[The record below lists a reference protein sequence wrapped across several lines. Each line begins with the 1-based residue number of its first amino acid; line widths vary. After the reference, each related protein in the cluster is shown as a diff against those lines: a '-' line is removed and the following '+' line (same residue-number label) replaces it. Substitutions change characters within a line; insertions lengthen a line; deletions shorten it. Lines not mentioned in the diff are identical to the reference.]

1 MNYYYTT
8 ELYHHGILGQKLGVR
23 HYQNEDG
30 SLTDDGRRR
39 YNQNNY
45 KEFKRESKRG
55 RNETV
60 ATKRFFNENPDL
72 IDKMSKIADKQAKR
86 YGETADLERKREI
99 VETKY
104 GENSKQY
111 KKLTGQINKAYERED
126 AAYKEGTA
134 AWDGL
139 LQRGNEFLNK
149 NFGDYKNKKIAGLN
163 VRYGR
168 ATVEKLFYADIRNNW
183 YKHVPNAER
192 LIDDWEK

>member
-8 ELYHHGILGQKLGVR
+8 ELYHHGILGQKWGVR
-23 HYQNEDG
+23 RYQNEDG

-104 GENSKQY
+104 GKNSKQY
-111 KKLTGQINKAYERED
+111 KN
-126 AAYKEGTA
+126 
-134 AWDGL
+134 
-139 LQRGNEFLNK
+139 
-149 NFGDYKNKKIAGLN
+149 
-163 VRYGR
+163 
-168 ATVEKLFYADIRNNW
+168 
-183 YKHVPNAER
+183 
-192 LIDDWEK
+192 